1 MLSTEFLLTSLVV
14 ALIPG
19 TGVIYTV
26 SSGLFY
32 GFRASVVAAFGCT
45 LGTLP
50 HLLASIL
57 GLSFLLQ
64 LSATVFQG
72 LKVAGAVYLLYLA
85 WTLRRER
92 GARSFDMQPFDTQSF
107 NMQSFEAAPKQTVR
121 QIVTKGVLLNVLNPK
136 LTLFFFAFLPLS
148 ISPDAA
154 SPLAALLFLSLI
166 FMVITFAVF
175 TLYGALASRVRQW
188 VVRSPTVLVWLR
200 RSFAVAFAALGL
212 RLALT
217 SR

>member
-1 MLSTEFLLTSLVV
+1 MPSTEFLLTSLIV

-45 LGTLP
+45 LGVLP

-64 LSATVFQG
+64 LSATFFQG

-85 WTLRRER
+85 WTLWRER
-92 GARSFDMQPFDTQSF
+92 GAL
-107 NMQSFEAAPKQTVR
+107 SFEAVPEQTAGQLVIR
-121 QIVTKGVLLNVLNPK
+121 GVLLNVLNPK

-148 ISPDAA
+148 ISQGAG
-154 SPLAALLFLSLI
+154 SPLAQLLQLSLV
-166 FMVITFAVF
+166 FMLITFAVF
-175 TLYGALASRVRQW
+175 ALYGALASRVRQRA
-188 VVRSPTVLVWLR
+188 VQSPEAIIWLR
-200 RSFAVAFAALGL
+200 RSFAAAFAVLGL

>member
-1 MLSTEFLLTSLVV
+1 MPSTEFLLTSLIV

-45 LGTLP
+45 LGVLP

-64 LSATVFQG
+64 LSATFFQG

-85 WTLRRER
+85 WTLWRER
-92 GARSFDMQPFDTQSF
+92 GALSFDAVP
-107 NMQSFEAAPKQTVR
+107 EQTAR
-121 QIVTKGVLLNVLNPK
+121 QLVIRGVLLNVLNPK

-148 ISPDAA
+148 ISPGTA
-154 SPLAALLFLSLI
+154 SPLAQLLQLSLV

-175 TLYGALASRVRQW
+175 ALYGALASRVRHR
-188 VVRSPTVLVWLR
+188 VVRSPKAIIWLR
-200 RSFAVAFAALGL
+200 RSFAAAFAVLGL